1 LISSKDVNIEPYKNE
16 LDENI
21 EYHNEMI
28 SLMDWQHLFFNP
40 MYKIPELQSFI
51 RTKMEELENILE
63 KTEWQERISK
73 RGLGFLAIVTK
84 MEPMIERKVAL
95 SKNIIWNDIPG
106 MKIIIE
112 SINYELQK
120 NPVSHYFESLIKLLR
135 IFINDPQIINKFF
148 KKIINK
154 TK

>member
-1 LISSKDVNIEPYKNE
+1 MSSKDVNIDSFKSE
-16 LDENI
+16 LDENT

-28 SLMDWQHLFFNP
+28 TLMDWQHLFFNHL
-40 MYKIPELQSFI
+40 YKIPELQSFI
-51 RTKMEELENILE
+51 IGKMEELENILE
-63 KTEWQERISK
+63 KSEWQERISR
-73 RGLGFLAIVTK
+73 RGLGFLAIIKK
-84 MEPMIERKVAL
+84 MESMIERKVAL

-120 NPVSHYFESLIKLLR
+120 NPVSHYSEALIKLLR

-148 KKIINK
+148 KTIICK